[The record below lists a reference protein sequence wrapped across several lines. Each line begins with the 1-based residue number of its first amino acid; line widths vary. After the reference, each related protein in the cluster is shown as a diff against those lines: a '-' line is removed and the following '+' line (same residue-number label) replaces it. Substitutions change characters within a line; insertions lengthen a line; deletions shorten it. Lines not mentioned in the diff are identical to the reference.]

1 MSVKKKR
8 FSNKE
13 FDKTDE
19 LLGVMEET
27 EVGQYFMT
35 DIIFGGIFVKEKT
48 APEGFYLDE
57 NAYYVM
63 IDTDG
68 KTYEIENEAGK
79 GFYNEAYKGNLKI
92 VKTSSDGRV
101 EGFSFH
107 IVGENYDETFTTDE
121 NGEIFIENLRVG
133 EYLITEVED
142 SVSAGYKRPEPV
154 TVELVK
160 DETLIVNVHNDKIT
174 VEVPKTGDDNIL
186 WMWIGLTVISA
197 AGLFGTICYLRKKK
211 KSKAN

>member
-1 MSVKKKR
+1 M
-8 FSNKE
+8 
-13 FDKTDE
+13 
-19 LLGVMEET
+19 
-27 EVGQYFMT
+27 
-35 DIIFGGIFVKEKT
+35 
-48 APEGFYLDE
+48 
-57 NAYYVM
+57 
-63 IDTDG
+63 
-68 KTYEIENEAGK
+68 
-79 GFYNEAYKGNLKI
+79 KI

-142 SVSAGYKRPEPV
+142 SVSASYKRPEPV

-197 AGLFGTICYLRKKK
+197 AGLFSTICYLRKKK